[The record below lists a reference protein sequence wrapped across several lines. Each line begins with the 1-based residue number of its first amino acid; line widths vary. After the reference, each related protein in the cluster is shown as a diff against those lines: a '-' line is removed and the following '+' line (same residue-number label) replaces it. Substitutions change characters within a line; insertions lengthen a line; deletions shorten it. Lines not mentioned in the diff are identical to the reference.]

1 MTTEPR
7 STPTTTATSAT
18 GLLFT
23 LAGLLVLAAASLG
36 FRFAHLGPGGVV
48 VAMVIAVTKA
58 VLVAV
63 FFMEIGGEKP
73 SVRFA
78 FVAGIVLVALLLS
91 LTVADVVTRGAPPL
105 TAPPGMAQ
113 RDVG

>member
-1 MTTEPR
+1 MKADDCT
-7 STPTTTATSAT
+7 TSAR

-23 LAGLLVLAAASLG
+23 LLALLALAGVSFA
-36 FRFAHLGPGGVV
+36 FRFAHLGVFGYP
-48 VAMVIAVTKA
+48 VALGIAVAKA
-58 VLVAV
+58 GLVAV
-63 FFMEIGGEKP
+63 FFMEIGLEKA

-78 FVAGIVLVALLLS
+78 FASGLVLIALLLS
-91 LTVADVVTRGAPPL
+91 LTVGDVVTRAPPPL

>member
-1 MTTEPR
+1 MMTEPR
-7 STPTTTATSAT
+7 ASSGTTAA

-23 LAGLLVLAAASLG
+23 LIGLLVLAGASLG
-36 FRFAHLGPGGVV
+36 FRFAHLGPGAVV

-58 VLVAV
+58 ALVAL
-63 FFMEIGGEKP
+63 FFMEIGEEKP
-73 SVRFA
+73 SIRFA